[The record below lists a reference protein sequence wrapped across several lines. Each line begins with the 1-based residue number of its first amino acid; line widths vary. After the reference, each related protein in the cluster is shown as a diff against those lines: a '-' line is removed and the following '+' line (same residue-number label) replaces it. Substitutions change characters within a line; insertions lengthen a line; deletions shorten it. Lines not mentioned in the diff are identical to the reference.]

1 MSKSVRLPQTES
13 AGQLMISNVPP
24 GQSRSVPLPM
34 NSNAE
39 LLLTQNTS
47 RSVPSPQTRFV
58 PRCQSSNVQ
67 LSMSSSV
74 PLSTINNVPLFL
86 NSLVPPPTS
95 LFVTM
100 FQQISSTTSTS
111 DAPDLAGTK
120 RSKRRMPRKKR
131 ARPRAEKRD
140 NLTSLQ
146 TVVEPS
152 ETLDSMQ
159 MLEEDLELEED
170 PLEVLESM
178 LMLEVVLVSTDAQ
191 SAVLFQPEE
200 LSPAV
205 LSLGSEPQ

>member
-13 AGQLMISNVPP
+13 AGQLMINNVQLPMSSSVPPPMSSNV
-24 GQSRSVPLPM
+24 
-34 NSNAE
+34 E

-47 RSVPSPQTRFV
+47 RSVPPPQTRFV
-58 PRCQSSNVQ
+58 PR
-67 LSMSSSV
+67 SMSSNV
-74 PLSTINNVPLFL
+74 PLSTINNVPQFL
-86 NSLVPPPTS
+86 NNLVPPPTS

-100 FQQISSTTSTS
+100 FLPISSTTSTS

-131 ARPRAEKRD
+131 ARLRAEKRD

-159 MLEEDLELEED
+159 MLEEDLESEED

-178 LMLEVVLVSTDAQ
+178 LMLE
-191 SAVLFQPEE
+191 PEE
-200 LSPAV
+200 LYP
-205 LSLGSEPQ
+205 